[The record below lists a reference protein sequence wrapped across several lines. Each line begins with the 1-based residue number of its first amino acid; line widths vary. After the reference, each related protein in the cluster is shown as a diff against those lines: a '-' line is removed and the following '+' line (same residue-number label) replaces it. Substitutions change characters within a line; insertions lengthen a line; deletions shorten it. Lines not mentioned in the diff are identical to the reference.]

1 MTEECLVDFT
11 SHTLAAETAV
21 NTEVPSGVG
30 GGNSSSCARVPVCEK
45 AAGGLHIT
53 CSRYL
58 LTNYLG

>member
-11 SHTLAAETAV
+11 SRTLAAETAV

-53 CSRYL
+53 WSR
-58 LTNYLG
+58 